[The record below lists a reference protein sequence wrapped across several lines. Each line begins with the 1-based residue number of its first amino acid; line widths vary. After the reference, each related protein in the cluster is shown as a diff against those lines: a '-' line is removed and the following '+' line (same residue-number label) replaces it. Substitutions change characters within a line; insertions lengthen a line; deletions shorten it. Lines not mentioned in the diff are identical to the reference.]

1 MTMPI
6 QIGKIIIAEPCT
18 VSWESMDNA
27 ENGNKFCQHC
37 KKNVVDFSQM
47 TEKQIEALIQ
57 SRKGEVCGSF
67 LLDADGKP
75 IVANPK
81 PCKPTYFR
89 HLAATAALLLLQ
101 QSVQAAPDSED
112 TKIEIITSNP
122 GKTKPAPSPKTNT
135 LVTGVILNT
144 DGELIPKDVD
154 VRIYFNGERIAI
166 AKSQHG
172 LFAVDLKGIANP
184 EDQIEIVI
192 WKENFSDKD
201 FHDGKT
207 IRTTVAEAQNLK
219 MRISYTLILPP
230 RRGGGRTLYI
240 NNI

>member
-1 MTMPI
+1 MTKSI
-6 QIGKIIIAEPCT
+6 QLGNIIIAEPCT
-18 VSWESMDNA
+18 VPWENMDNA
-27 ENGNKFCQHC
+27 ENGNKFCQQC
-37 KKNVVDFSQM
+37 QKSVVDFSQM
-47 TEKQIEALIQ
+47 TEKQIEALLK

-67 LLDADGKP
+67 LLDAEGKP

-101 QSVQAAPDSED
+101 QSAHSTPDAED
-112 TKIEIITSNP
+112 SKIEIVPSDP
-122 GKTKPAPSPKTNT
+122 DKTKSAPSPKTNT
-135 LVTGVILNT
+135 LVTGVIINT
-144 DGELIPKDVD
+144 DGDLIPKDVD
-154 VRIYFNGERIAI
+154 VRIYLNGERIAI
-166 AKSQHG
+166 VKSQHG

-207 IRTTVAEAQNLK
+207 IRTTVAAAQNLK
-219 MRISYTLILPP
+219 MRISYTLIYP